1 MAKILKVAQF
11 LDCKLGKSLDEAAF
25 HFGVSKRSVQRWID
39 RIHADFP
46 GLIVEESWDELGTK
60 RFRCIGRSRLGAA
73 TFGKRDILALWSLTL
88 AAEMMQENGL
98 HDDADAIT
106 DVKAALLDNAPRAVR
121 REIDLLIERLRKSE
135 GVTGDGSQML
145 QSSRGVA
152 NKLRLAMLH
161 EREVQ
166 LNLQDG
172 RSISAHIDGVL
183 RNPVACA
190 QLNTGGENVIVPLE
204 HIAEVAGVDDLCCDD
219 FLRAA

>member
-1 MAKILKVAQF
+1 MTKILKVAQF

-39 RIHADFP
+39 RIDVDFP
-46 GLIVEESWDELGTK
+46 GLIVEESWDEVGTK
-60 RFRCIGRSRLGAA
+60 RFRCIGRSRLGGA

-88 AAEMMQENGL
+88 AAEMMHENGL
-98 HDDADAIT
+98 HDDADAIA

-121 REIDLLIERLRKSE
+121 REVDLLITRLRKSE
-135 GVTGDGSQML
+135 GLTGDGAQML
-145 QSSRGVA
+145 QSPRGVA

-161 EREVQ
+161 ERTVK
-166 LNLQDG
+166 LNLRDG
-172 RSISAHIDGVL
+172 RIISAYIDGVV

-190 QLNTGGENVIVPLE
+190 RFVAGGRNVVVPLQ
-204 HIAEVAGVDDLCCDD
+204 HIVDVAGVDDLCCDD